1 MQAGTDAPS
10 FLAAPVA
17 SESGAET
24 LPLSTRGEQAKA
36 ERSSCGQNA
45 LGSAAW
51 ANVQES
57 SAGRAGFCW
66 QPRWGRCVFHF
77 LEFNRV
83 LGRASGVAGNLVLR
97 PSKPSP
103 RPVLPPTSCPFRHIV
118 LRSKS
123 IPCHLERLASL
134 VDCTSRHF
142 VIKKKNPVY
151 NRGALR
157 KDGFSRPLPRESLS
171 SWPGRGRMARAE
183 VLSAT

>member
-45 LGSAAW
+45 LGSTAW

-66 QPRWGRCVFHF
+66 RPRWGRCVFHF
-77 LEFNRV
+77 LEFNRA
-83 LGRASGVAGNLVLR
+83 LGRASGVGGSLFLR
-97 PSKPSP
+97 PRKPSP
-103 RPVLPPTSCPFRHIV
+103 RPVLPPTSCPFQHIV

-123 IPCHLERLASL
+123 IPCHLERLAFL

-142 VIKKKNPVY
+142 VIKKKKKSC
-151 NRGALR
+151 L
-157 KDGFSRPLPRESLS
+157 
-171 SWPGRGRMARAE
+171 
-183 VLSAT
+183 